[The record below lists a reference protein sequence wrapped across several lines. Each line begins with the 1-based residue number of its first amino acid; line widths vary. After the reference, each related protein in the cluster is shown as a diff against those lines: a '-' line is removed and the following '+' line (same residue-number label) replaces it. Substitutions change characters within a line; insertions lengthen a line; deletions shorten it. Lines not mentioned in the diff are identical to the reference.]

1 MGYPKDSLNLLSLVS
16 EYVRPCTHLH
26 VHLAAFARE
35 LEALKQA
42 ISEDFARA
50 EAKQVARA
58 KSVAALEKKAAK
70 QEAAMHATREHL
82 WPDTTPLS
90 ATPISNQHLGRPRVR
105 AWQYQRQ
112 WRRRSNVQ
120 ACTSASCQSESC
132 RSSWLESRA

>member
-90 ATPISNQHLGRPRVR
+90 ATPISNQHLGRRPESEPGSTNVSGGAEATFKR
-105 AWQYQRQ
+105 AHRPAVKA
-112 WRRRSNVQ
+112 RAAAVLGSNQ
-120 ACTSASCQSESC
+120 
-132 RSSWLESRA
+132 